1 MEKANQRVMLTKRL
15 LKEGLLRLLMQEDLE
30 KINVSELCRESGINR
45 ATFYRHY
52 SSPRDVLVEMGADI
66 THEIDEL
73 TRDITTLQEAR
84 EYLEEICTYLYAN
97 GDMVR
102 LLVRYNTDTDLLNLL
117 NDFQARLWEARGKI
131 NKLSTL
137 DEEGH
142 KMVATFFGGGL
153 FFLFRRWLLGEI
165 NQTPQEIADFILRYI
180 VRVTET
186 KIQHAAAELDAENY
200 K

>member
-30 KINVSELCRESGINR
+30 KINISELCRESGINR

-52 SSPRDVLVEMGADI
+52 NSPKAILQEMGADI

-73 TRDITTLQEAR
+73 TREISTLEEAR
-84 EYLEEICTYLYAN
+84 EYLEATCTYLYAN
-97 GDMVR
+97 ADMVR

-117 NDFQARLWEARGKI
+117 NDFQTRLWEVRGRL
-131 NKLSTL
+131 NGLQQL
-137 DEEGH
+137 DEEGL

-153 FFLFRRWLLGEI
+153 FFLFRRWLMGEI
-165 NQTPQEIADFILRYI
+165 NQSPQEIADFILRYI
-180 VRVTET
+180 V
-186 KIQHAAAELDAENY
+186 HAVEGERR
-200 K
+200 

>member
-165 NQTPQEIADFILRYI
+165 KQTPQEIADFILRYI
-180 VRVTET
+180 VRVTES
-186 KIQHAAAELDAENY
+186 KIQHAVAELDAENS